1 VVWDAPPLSGG
12 YLPFAA
18 LQPCATLIVML
29 ADEVTT
35 IGAYATAF
43 LGGFLL
49 LWLAIHSYARWTIRN
64 LDQNEEA

>member
-1 VVWDAPPLSGG
+1 VVWNASLPPGG

-18 LQPCATLIVML
+18 LPSCATLIGML

-35 IGAYATAF
+35 LGAYATAF

>member
-1 VVWDAPPLSGG
+1 
-12 YLPFAA
+12 
-18 LQPCATLIVML
+18 ML
-29 ADEVTT
+29 ADEVAT

-49 LWLAIHSYARWTIRN
+49 LWLTIHSYARWTIRN